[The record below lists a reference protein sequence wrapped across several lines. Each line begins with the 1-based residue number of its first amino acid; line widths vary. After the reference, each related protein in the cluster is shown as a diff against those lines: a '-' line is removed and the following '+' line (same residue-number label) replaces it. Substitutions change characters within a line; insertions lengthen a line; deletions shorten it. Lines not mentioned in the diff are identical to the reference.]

1 MFISIHFLFFTETVK
16 YMYDIT
22 EPKVIFCDVENYT
35 VIKSV
40 NERLINPAQIYL
52 VNGQIDGV
60 PDIFELLNDDECILA
75 AA

>member
-1 MFISIHFLFFTETVK
+1 MLIENIFFFFAETVK

-22 EPKVIFCDVENYT
+22 EPKVIFCDVENYS

-60 PDIFELLNDDECILA
+60 PDIFELLNDDECIMA